1 MTSRPKR
8 MRRPIAVLALAGAL
22 ATPAAALAEELPT
35 RAPGLWESVSSTEEG
50 VTTARQCIDETT
62 DRKARDITAGAA
74 SCSKNAV
81 TRTADGY
88 ATETLCKVGPL
99 TAEGRGLISGDFT
112 TTVRIETTT
121 TLTGLPEGAGPSVR
135 KTVIENR
142 RLGDCG
148 PGQKPG
154 DIILEDGSVAPT
166 PGTPR

>member
-1 MTSRPKR
+1 MTRARTS
-8 MRRPIAVLALAGAL
+8 IAFLTLIGVFAGPALA
-22 ATPAAALAEELPT
+22 AEEIPA
-35 RAPGLWESVSSTEEG
+35 RAPGLWESVSRTEDG
-50 VTTARQCIDETT
+50 VTTARQCIDATT
-62 DRKARDITAGAA
+62 DRKARETTAGAV
-74 SCSKNAV
+74 SCTKNEV

-99 TAEGRGLISGDFT
+99 TAEGRGRITGDFT
-112 TTVRIETTT
+112 TSVTIETTT
-121 TLTGLPEGAGPSVR
+121 TLTGLPDAAGPTVR

-142 RLGDCG
+142 RVGDCG

>member
-8 MRRPIAVLALAGAL
+8 MRRPIAVLALAGAM
-22 ATPAAALAEELPT
+22 AAPAAALAEELPT
-35 RAPGLWESVSSTEEG
+35 RAPGLWESVSRTEEG

-99 TAEGRGLISGDFT
+99 TAEGRGLITGDFT